1 MSRGA
6 KPSIMHGASSRGWV
20 KIDHLK
26 GGLVNVTI
34 GSEGK
39 AVSAEIIDRAALLAA
54 LQNGGE

>member
-6 KPSIMHGASSRGWV
+6 KPSIMHGVSSRGWV

-34 GSEGK
+34 GYAGK
-39 AVSAEIIDRAALLAA
+39 AVSAEIIDCAALLTA
-54 LQNGGE
+54 LQSGGG

>member
-6 KPSIMHGASSRGWV
+6 KPSIIHGVSGRGWV
-20 KIDHLK
+20 RIDHLK

-34 GSEGK
+34 GYADK